1 VIGTVK
7 AKKQIP
13 FGNDKQSGETG
24 NMSAATEI
32 KTALTIDE
40 VRAGIENRTS
50 TATAIAE
57 EHYARIAAE
66 DGPTGKGINSF
77 LALSRERALAKA
89 AKIDDLAALGDP
101 LPLLAGVPVGIKDV
115 LAMQGSPATAGSKI
129 LAGYRPPYD
138 ATAVRRLD
146 AAGAVLLGKLNCDEF
161 AMGSSNENS
170 AYGPVRNPR
179 ALDRVPGGSSG
190 GSAAAVAAGFA
201 VATLGT
207 DTGGSIRQPAAFCGV
222 VGVLPTYGRVSRY
235 GLIAFASSLDRVGP
249 VTNTVKDA
257 ATVLQVLAGADPLDA
272 TSSDRSVDGYV
283 KALSQPVTGLKV
295 GVPAE
300 YFGEGLDPEV
310 RAAVEKTIA
319 QLEAAGCVITPVHLP
334 HTKYAVPTYYVI
346 ATAEASSN
354 LSRFD
359 GVRFGLRSDES
370 KTLSAMYK
378 KTRDEGFGAE
388 VKRRILLG
396 TYVLSAG
403 YYDAYYKKAQQ
414 VRALITRDFL
424 EAFAKVDVIVG
435 PMTPTAAF
443 KIGEKADDPMAMY
456 LADIYSVAASLAGIC
471 GVSVPCGTT
480 ADGLPIGVQVMGK
493 HFDEAT
499 VLRVG
504 AAVEAAQD

>member
-1 VIGTVK
+1 MSDLDTAANLRTSRPIASQEIG
-7 AKKQIP
+7 
-13 FGNDKQSGETG
+13 
-24 NMSAATEI
+24 
-32 KTALTIDE
+32 LTIDE
-40 VRAGIENRTS
+40 VRAGILDRS
-50 TATAIAE
+50 ATATTTAE
-57 EHYARIAAE
+57 LHFAKIAA
-66 DGPTGKGINSF
+66 DDVPSGKGINSF
-77 LALSRERALAKA
+77 LALSKDRALAQA
-89 AKIDDLAALGDP
+89 ARIDDLAALGDP

-115 LAMQGSPATAGSKI
+115 LAMHGSPATAGSRV
-129 LAGYRPPYD
+129 LAGYMPPYD
-138 ATAVRRLD
+138 ATAVKKLE

-170 AYGPVRNPR
+170 AYGNVRNPR

-222 VGVLPTYGRVSRY
+222 VGLLPTYGRVSRF
-235 GLIAFASSLDRVGP
+235 GLIAFASSLDRIGP
-249 VTNTVKDA
+249 LTNTVKDA
-257 ATVLQVLAGADPLDA
+257 ATVLGVIAGKDPLDA
-272 TSSDRSVDGYV
+272 TSSDRPVDDYV
-283 KALSQPVTGLKV
+283 AALSKPVAGLRV

-300 YFGEGLDPEV
+300 YFGEGHDEEIK
-310 RAAVEKTIA
+310 AAVEKTIA
-319 QLEAAGCVITPVHLP
+319 QLKAAGCVIQPVSLP

-359 GVRFGLRSDES
+359 GVRFGLRSDDS
-370 KTLSAMYK
+370 KTLSAMFK

-396 TYVLSAG
+396 TYALSAG

-414 VRALITRDFL
+414 VRALLTRDFV
-424 EAFAKVDVIVG
+424 EAFAEIDVIVG
-435 PMTPTAAF
+435 PVTPTAAF
-443 KIGEKADDPMAMY
+443 KIGEKVDDPMAMY

-471 GVSVPCGTT
+471 AVSVPCGRTS
-480 ADGLPIGVQVMGK
+480 AGLPIGVQVMGK

-499 VLRVG
+499 VLQVG
-504 AAVEAAQD
+504 AAVEAFPAS